1 MSISIDQWRASI
13 GLFYGQVYGHVS
25 IKLSRGC
32 CNFKMVAFIL
42 CFYAVF
48 AFLLLLKHGDV
59 EINPGPKK
67 KETTFFSCLHR
78 NINSILAHNK
88 LTLLQAYNTIHQYD
102 ILCISETYL
111 DSFISND
118 DTPLSLPGYNL
129 ARSDHPG
136 NVKRG
141 GVCLYYKEKLSLRMI
156 NVSFLSQCVLCE
168 VTPQRQKGYVIVIY
182 RSPSQTAVEFDEFLS
197 NLEKLLNFVKQ
208 SQPSFTI
215 ILGDFNARS
224 KSWWPDNITSPEG
237 TDINSL
243 ATVHGLQQLISEPTH
258 LLPNSLSCID
268 LIFTDQPNL
277 VVDSGVHHSLHPNCH
292 HQIILCKFNLMIEY
306 PPHMNV

>member
-32 CNFKMVAFIL
+32 SNFKMVAFIL

-67 KETTFFSCLHR
+67 KETRFFSCLHR

-88 LTLLQAYNTIHQYD
+88 LTLLQAYKSIHQYD

-111 DSFISND
+111 DSSISND
-118 DTPLSLPGYNL
+118 DSTLSLPGYNL
-129 ARSDHPG
+129 AWSDHPD

-141 GVCLYYKEKLSLRMI
+141 GVLLYYKEK
-156 NVSFLSQCVLCE
+156 
-168 VTPQRQKGYVIVIY
+168 
-182 RSPSQTAVEFDEFLS
+182 
-197 NLEKLLNFVKQ
+197 
-208 SQPSFTI
+208 
-215 ILGDFNARS
+215 
-224 KSWWPDNITSPEG
+224 
-237 TDINSL
+237 
-243 ATVHGLQQLISEPTH
+243 
-258 LLPNSLSCID
+258 
-268 LIFTDQPNL
+268 
-277 VVDSGVHHSLHPNCH
+277 
-292 HQIILCKFNLMIEY
+292 
-306 PPHMNV
+306 

>member
-13 GLFYGQVYGHVS
+13 GLFYGQVYGHIS
-25 IKLSRGC
+25 IKLSKGC

-67 KETTFFSCLHR
+67 KETRFFSCLHW

-111 DSFISND
+111 DSSISND
-118 DTPLSLPGYNL
+118 DTTLSLPGYNL

-156 NVSFLSQCVLCE
+156 NVSFLFQCVLCE
-168 VTPQRQKGYVIVIY
+168 VTLQRQAK
-182 RSPSQTAVEFDEFLS
+182 Q
-197 NLEKLLNFVKQ
+197 LLNLMNSYQ
-208 SQPSFTI
+208 ILRSFL
-215 ILGDFNARS
+215 ILL
-224 KSWWPDNITSPEG
+224 
-237 TDINSL
+237 NS
-243 ATVHGLQQLISEPTH
+243 
-258 LLPNSLSCID
+258 
-268 LIFTDQPNL
+268 
-277 VVDSGVHHSLHPNCH
+277 
-292 HQIILCKFNLMIEY
+292 FNLLLL
-306 PPHMNV
+306 